1 MNPKEE
7 LLQTIEQTP
16 ESLLAE
22 VLDFLLFLRER
33 YEEQEDLAD
42 IRAARTEIE
51 QEGSTPWTVVKQELG
66 LQ

>member
-16 ESLLAE
+16 EPLLVE

-42 IRAARTEIE
+42 IRTARAEIE
-51 QEGSTPWTVVKQELG
+51 QEGSIPWAVVKQELG
-66 LQ
+66 LS